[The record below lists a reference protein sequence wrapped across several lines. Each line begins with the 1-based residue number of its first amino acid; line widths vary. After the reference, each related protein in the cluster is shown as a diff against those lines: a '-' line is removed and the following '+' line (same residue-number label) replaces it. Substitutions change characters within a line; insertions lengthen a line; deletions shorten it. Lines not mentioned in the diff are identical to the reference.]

1 MSTIRVTQVQH
12 EQQECNTSATRPT
25 QVRHKCDTS
34 ATQVRHKT
42 NENIFS
48 HPNIS
53 YMADERLQ
61 GQEQIHS
68 KNCLWN
74 IHFPMPKCI

>member
-12 EQQECNTSATRPT
+12 EQQECNTSATRP
-25 QVRHKCDTS
+25 
-34 ATQVRHKT
+34 TQVRHKT